1 MKTVKG
7 LYYSNDH
14 EWVRVEGN
22 KAYIGVTDYA
32 QHEMGEVVYVE
43 MPEVDDEVE
52 AGKAFG
58 TIESVKVASDVLAPV
73 SGKVIEINDALDG
86 GPELINEDAFANH
99 IIVVEMSNPDEL
111 KELMDEAAYIE
122 FTQK

>member
-43 MPEVDDEVE
+43 MPEVDDEVQ
-52 AGKAFG
+52 AGKSFG

-73 SGKVIEINDALDG
+73 SGKVIEINEALDG

>member
-22 KAYIGVTDYA
+22 KAYVGVTDYA
-32 QHEMGEVVYVE
+32 QSEMGEIVYVE
-43 MPEVDDEVE
+43 MPEVGDEVS

-58 TIESVKVASDVLAPV
+58 VIESVKVASDVLAPV
-73 SGKVIEINDALDG
+73 SGEIIEINDALDG
-86 GPELINEDAFANH
+86 SPELVNEDSFANH
-99 IIVVEMSNPDEL
+99 IVVIEMSNPDEL
-111 KELMDEAAYIE
+111 KELMDEDAYIE
-122 FTQK
+122 FTKH

>member
-52 AGKAFG
+52 AGKSFG

-73 SGKVIEINDALDG
+73 SGKVIEINEALDG